1 LWNNTA
7 PFEADTTMTTAPPD
21 APDSPS
27 RRPWALWALLL
38 LLAVWGGWFIYR
50 TSFVL
55 DGRRFFCLFDD
66 AMISMTYARNLV
78 YGHGLNWARWG
89 EPVEGFTHPLWTFLM
104 IPVNA
109 LPLPPRDMSLPVQL
123 LSLLCLGGTVA
134 VVRRLVLDHFSEG
147 EARHWLPAAVLTAF
161 YYPLAYW
168 SLVGMESGLQALL
181 TVLAVHLSLAA
192 VHSGRDRHLP
202 LWLVCTAAFLLRMDM
217 LLLVVAVQVYLLVRG
232 GLRPAGRR
240 GWLGGLAVFVGVS
253 LAYGL
258 FRWFYFHDVLPN
270 TYYLKLYGIPLVV
283 RLLRG
288 LALMG
293 VFLRAH
299 LVLVLLAGL
308 GTAATLA
315 RHRRLALPAAVVA
328 LYFAYSVY
336 VGGDVWEK
344 DINVRANRFVV
355 FVMPLLFVLLSSL
368 LNQGMA
374 AWRRRA
380 GDAGGREGTP
390 AQHFVHFAI
399 AALTAAA
406 LLSANGLWF
415 SDKEEDN
422 WANFLVTQR
431 PPLVE
436 SQRQVVWQTLFFRQL
451 LKPEATVAT
460 AWAGIPAYFTSYRM
474 IDILGYNDRVIA
486 RRLPIHPVDE
496 DNYDSFIPGH
506 DKYDEIRL
514 LEEQRPD
521 GFFQIWGIKKELGLP
536 TEVMPKHGYKKVG
549 SFWLRADSPYLLP
562 PPAPLPVPPPA
573 PWEEPTPARKR
584 RSRQAAQDEPPA
596 TSWPGQ

>member
-1 LWNNTA
+1 
-7 PFEADTTMTTAPPD
+7 MTTD
-21 APDSPS
+21 ELDSPAS
-27 RRPWALWALLL
+27 RRSLTLWALLL

-50 TSFVL
+50 TSFLL
-55 DGRRFFCLFDD
+55 DGHRFFCLFDD

-78 YGHGLNWARWG
+78 FGHGLNWARWG
-89 EPVEGFTHPLWTFLM
+89 DPVEGFTHPLWTFLM
-104 IPVNA
+104 IPVNS
-109 LPLPPRDMSLPVQL
+109 LPMPSRDMSLPVQL
-123 LSLLCLGGTVA
+123 LSLLCLVGTVV
-134 VVRRLVLDHFSEG
+134 VVRRMVLDHFSEG
-147 EARHWLPAAVLTAF
+147 QAHHWLPAAVLTAF
-161 YYPLAYW
+161 YYPLLYW

-217 LLLVVAVQVYLLVRG
+217 MLLVVAVQVYLLVRG
-232 GLRPAGRR
+232 GLRPGGRR
-240 GWLGGLAVFVGVS
+240 SWLGGLAVFAGVT

-288 LALMG
+288 LSLMAM
-293 VFLRAH
+293 FLRAH
-299 LVLVLLAGL
+299 LVLVLVAGL

-315 RHRRLALPAAVVA
+315 RNRRLALPAAVVA

-355 FVMPLLFVLLSSL
+355 FVMPLLFVLLNSL
-368 LNQGMA
+368 LNQGLA
-374 AWRRRA
+374 AWRRRFPGSEEGA
-380 GDAGGREGTP
+380 MGTP
-390 AQHFVHFAI
+390 AQRFAI

-406 LLSANGLWF
+406 LLSADGLWL
-415 SDKEEDN
+415 SEKADDN
-422 WANFLVTQR
+422 WANLLVTQR
-431 PPLVE
+431 PPLVD
-436 SQRQVVWQTLFFRQL
+436 SQRQVVWQTLVFRQL
-451 LKPEATVAT
+451 LKPQATVAT
-460 AWAGIPAYFTSYRM
+460 AWAGIPAFFTSYRM

-486 RRLPIHPVDE
+486 RRNPIHPIDE
-496 DNYDSFIPGH
+496 DSYESFTPGH

-536 TEVMPKHGYKKVG
+536 TEVMPKYGYKKVG
-549 SFWLRADSPYLLP
+549 GFWLRADSPYLLT
-562 PPAPLPVPPPA
+562 PPAALPAAPPMPA
-573 PWEEPTPARKR
+573 EPEGQNQGRKR
-584 RSRQAAQDEPPA
+584 RGRAAQEESPA
-596 TSWPGQ
+596 TG

>member
-1 LWNNTA
+1 MATD
-7 PFEADTTMTTAPPD
+7 E
-21 APDSPS
+21 PDSFAHH
-27 RRPWALWALLL
+27 RPWAFPWAIWALLL

-50 TSFVL
+50 TSFDL
-55 DGRRFFCLFDD
+55 DGQRFFCLFDD

-78 YGHGLNWARWG
+78 FGHGLNWARWG
-89 EPVEGFTHPLWTFLM
+89 EPVEGFTHPLWTLLM

-109 LPLPPRDMSLPVQL
+109 LPLQSRHLSLPIQL
-123 LSLLCLGGTVA
+123 LSLLCLGATVVA
-134 VVRRLVLDHFSEG
+134 VRRLVLDHFSESQAG
-147 EARHWLPAAVLTAF
+147 HWLPAAVLTAF

-202 LWLVCTAAFLLRMDM
+202 LWLACTAAFLLRMDM
-217 LLLVVAVQVYLLVRG
+217 MLLVVAAQAYLLMRG

-240 GWLGGLAVFVGVS
+240 SWLGGLALFAGVS

-288 LALMG
+288 LALMA

-299 LVLVLLAGL
+299 LVLVLVAGL

-315 RHRRLALPAAVVA
+315 RNRRLALPAAGVA

-355 FVMPLLFVLLSSL
+355 FVMPLLFVVLNSL
-368 LNQGMA
+368 LNQGLA
-374 AWRRRA
+374 AWRRHFA
-380 GDAGGREGTP
+380 GNDEEPVGSA
-390 AQHFVHFAI
+390 AQRFAI

-415 SDKEEDN
+415 SEKADDN

-431 PPLVE
+431 PPLVD
-436 SQRQVVWQTLFFRQL
+436 SQRQVVWQTLVFRLL
-451 LKPEATVAT
+451 LKPQAVVAT

-486 RRLPIHPVDE
+486 RRNPIHPIDE
-496 DNYDSFIPGH
+496 DNYDSFTPGH

-536 TEVMPKHGYKKVG
+536 TDVMPKYGYKRVDG
-549 SFWLRADSPYLLP
+549 FWLRADSPYLLP
-562 PPAPLPVPPPA
+562 LPSEIPAPPPA
-573 PWEEPTPARKR
+573 PAAEGQAPGRQR
-584 RSRQAAQDEPPA
+584 RGRQAAQEESPA
-596 TSWPGQ
+596 TG

>member
-1 LWNNTA
+1 MISDE
-7 PFEADTTMTTAPPD
+7 PI
-21 APDSPS
+21 SPVS

-38 LLAVWGGWFIYR
+38 VLAVWGGWFIYR
-50 TSFVL
+50 TSFDL

-78 YGHGLNWARWG
+78 FGHGLNWARWG

-109 LPLPPRDMSLPVQL
+109 LPLAPRTMSLPVQL
-123 LSLLCLGGTVA
+123 LSLLCLGGTVV
-134 VVRRLVLDHFSEG
+134 VVRRLVLDHFSEPQAG
-147 EARHWLPAAVLTAF
+147 HWLPAAVLTAF

-217 LLLVVAVQVYLLVRG
+217 MLLVVAVQGYIVVRG
-232 GLRPAGRR
+232 GLRAAGRR
-240 GWLGGLAVFVGVS
+240 SWLGGLAVFAGVS

-299 LVLVLLAGL
+299 LVLVLVAGL

-355 FVMPLLFVLLSSL
+355 FVMPLLFVLLNSL
-368 LNQGMA
+368 LNRGLA
-374 AWRRRA
+374 AWRRRH
-380 GDAGGREGTP
+380 EGFAA
-390 AQHFVHFAI
+390 AQRFAI

-415 SDKEEDN
+415 SEKADDN
-422 WANFLVTQR
+422 WANFLATQR

-436 SQRQVVWQTLFFRQL
+436 SQRQVVWQTLVFRQL
-451 LKPEATVAT
+451 LKPQAVVAT

-486 RRLPIHPVDE
+486 RRNPIHPIDE
-496 DNYDSFIPGH
+496 DNYESFTPGH

-521 GFFQIWGIKKELGLP
+521 GFFQIWGIKKELGMP
-536 TEVMPKHGYKKVG
+536 TEVMPKYGYRKIG
-549 SFWLRADSPYLLP
+549 GFWLRADSPYLLP
-562 PPAPLPVPPPA
+562 PPSDLPAPPPA
-573 PWEEPTPARKR
+573 PPEPVGQNPGR
-584 RSRQAAQDEPPA
+584 RRRGRPAAQEEAPA
-596 TSWPGQ
+596 TG

>member
-1 LWNNTA
+1 MTRDDPAA
-7 PFEADTTMTTAPPD
+7 P
-21 APDSPS
+21 SS
-27 RRPWALWALLL
+27 RRPWASPWTLWALLL

-50 TSFVL
+50 TSFNL
-55 DGRRFFCLFDD
+55 DGQRFFCLFDD

-89 EPVEGFTHPLWTFLM
+89 EPVEGFTHPLWTLLM
-104 IPVNA
+104 IPINA
-109 LPLPPRDMSLPVQL
+109 LPLPPRDMGLPVQL

-147 EARHWLPAAVLTAF
+147 EARYWLPAAVLTAF

-192 VHSGRDRHLP
+192 VHSGRDRHLL
-202 LWLVCTAAFLLRMDM
+202 LWLACTAAFLLRMDM

-240 GWLGGLAVFVGVS
+240 SWLGGLAVFAGVS

-258 FRWFYFHDVLPN
+258 FRWFYFHDVLPT
-270 TYYLKLYGIPLVV
+270 TYYLKLYGIPLIV

-299 LVLVLLAGL
+299 LVLVLVAGL

-355 FVMPLLFVLLSSL
+355 FVMPLLFVLLNAL
-368 LNQGMA
+368 LNQALA
-374 AWRRRA
+374 AWRRY
-380 GDAGGREGTP
+380 REGSEA
-390 AQHFVHFAI
+390 AQRFVV

-406 LLSANGLWF
+406 LLSADGLWL
-415 SDKEEDN
+415 DEKADDN
-422 WANFLVTQR
+422 WANLLATQR

-436 SQRQVVWQTLFFRQL
+436 SQRLVVWQTLVFRQL
-451 LKPEATVAT
+451 LKPQATVAA

-486 RRLPIHPVDE
+486 RRNPIHPIDE
-496 DNYDSFIPGH
+496 DNYESFTPGH

-536 TEVMPKHGYKKVG
+536 TEVMPKYGYKKVG
-549 SFWLRADSPYLLP
+549 GFWLRADSPYLLP
-562 PPAPLPVPPPA
+562 PPSNLPFPPPA
-573 PWEEPTPARKR
+573 PLEPMDQNPGR
-584 RSRQAAQDEPPA
+584 RRRGRPAAQTPQEELPA
-596 TSWPGQ
+596 TG

>member
-1 LWNNTA
+1 
-7 PFEADTTMTTAPPD
+7 MTTD
-21 APDSPS
+21 EPDSPLS

-38 LLAVWGGWFIYR
+38 LLAAWGGWIIYR
-50 TSFVL
+50 TSFEL
-55 DGRRFFCLFDD
+55 DGRRYFCLFDD

-78 YGHGLNWARWG
+78 FGHGLNWARWG

-104 IPVNA
+104 IPINA
-109 LPLPPRDMSLPVQL
+109 LPLPPREMSLPVQL
-123 LSLLCLGGTVA
+123 LSLLCLGATVV
-134 VVRRLVLDHFSEG
+134 VVRRLVLDHFSEAQ
-147 EARHWLPAAVLTAF
+147 ARHWLPAAVLTAF

-217 LLLVVAVQVYLLVRG
+217 LLLVAAVQAYLLVRG

-240 GWLGGLAVFVGVS
+240 SWLGGLAIFAGVS
-253 LAYGL
+253 LAYEL
-258 FRWFYFHDVLPN
+258 FRWSYFHDVLPN
-270 TYYLKLYGIPLVV
+270 TYYLKLHGIPLLV

-288 LALMG
+288 LALMA

-299 LVLVLLAGL
+299 LVLVLLAAL
-308 GTAATLA
+308 GTAVTIP

-355 FVMPLLFVLLSSL
+355 FVMPLLFVLLNSL
-368 LNQGMA
+368 LNQGLA
-374 AWRRRA
+374 AWRRYRQEGNDGGFA
-380 GDAGGREGTP
+380 GLP
-390 AQHFVHFAI
+390 AQRFAV

-406 LLSANGLWF
+406 LLSADGLWF
-415 SDKEEDN
+415 SEKADDN
-422 WANFLVTQR
+422 WDNFLVTQR
-431 PPLVE
+431 PPLVA
-436 SQRQVVWQTLFFRQL
+436 SQRQVVWQTLVFRQL
-451 LKPEATVAT
+451 LKAQAVVAT

-486 RRLPIHPVDE
+486 RGNPIHPFDE
-496 DNYDSFIPGH
+496 DNYDSFTPGH
-506 DKYDEIRL
+506 DKYDDVRL
-514 LEEQRPD
+514 LEQQRPD
-521 GFFQIWGIKKELGLP
+521 GFFQLWGVRKAIGLP
-536 TEVMPKHGYKKVG
+536 TDVMPKYGYRKVYG
-549 SFWLRADSPYLLP
+549 FWLRTDSPYLLP
-562 PPAPLPVPPPA
+562 PPAEIPAAPPPPEEEQHLA
-573 PWEEPTPARKR
+573 PERNKR
-584 RSRQAAQDEPPA
+584 RGRQGAQEEPPA
-596 TSWPGQ
+596 TG

>member
-1 LWNNTA
+1 MTRDDPAA
-7 PFEADTTMTTAPPD
+7 P
-21 APDSPS
+21 SS
-27 RRPWALWALLL
+27 RRPWASPWTLWALLL

-50 TSFVL
+50 TSFNL
-55 DGRRFFCLFDD
+55 DGQRFFCLFDD

-89 EPVEGFTHPLWTFLM
+89 EPVEGFTHPLWTLLM
-104 IPVNA
+104 IPINA
-109 LPLPPRDMSLPVQL
+109 LPLPPRDMGLPVQL

-147 EARHWLPAAVLTAF
+147 EARYWLPAAVLTAF

-192 VHSGRDRHLP
+192 VHSGRDRHLL
-202 LWLVCTAAFLLRMDM
+202 LWLACTAAFLLRMDM

-240 GWLGGLAVFVGVS
+240 SWLGGLAVFAGVS

-270 TYYLKLYGIPLVV
+270 TYYLKLYGIPLIV

-299 LVLVLLAGL
+299 LVLVLVAGL

-355 FVMPLLFVLLSSL
+355 FVMPLLFVLLNAL
-368 LNQGMA
+368 LNQALA
-374 AWRRRA
+374 AWRRY
-380 GDAGGREGTP
+380 REGSEA
-390 AQHFVHFAI
+390 AQRFVV

-406 LLSANGLWF
+406 LLSADGLWL
-415 SDKEEDN
+415 DEKADDN
-422 WANFLVTQR
+422 WANLLATQR

-436 SQRQVVWQTLFFRQL
+436 SQRLVVWQTLVFRQL
-451 LKPEATVAT
+451 LKPQATVAA

-486 RRLPIHPVDE
+486 RRNPIHPIDE
-496 DNYDSFIPGH
+496 DNYESFTPGH

-536 TEVMPKHGYKKVG
+536 TEVMPKYGYKKVG
-549 SFWLRADSPYLLP
+549 GFWLRADSPYLLP
-562 PPAPLPVPPPA
+562 PPSNLPFPPPA
-573 PWEEPTPARKR
+573 PLEPMDQNPGR
-584 RSRQAAQDEPPA
+584 RRRGRPAAQTPQEELPA
-596 TSWPGQ
+596 TG

>member
-1 LWNNTA
+1 
-7 PFEADTTMTTAPPD
+7 MTSDPPTS
-21 APDSPS
+21 PDS
-27 RRPWALWALLL
+27 RRPWALWSLLV
-38 LLAVWGGWFIYR
+38 LLAGWGGWFIYR
-50 TSFVL
+50 TSFAL
-55 DGRRFFCLFDD
+55 DRRRFFCLFDD

-109 LPLPPRDMSLPVQL
+109 LPLPSRGMSLPVQL
-123 LSLLCLGGTVA
+123 LSLLCLGGTVI
-134 VVRRLVLDHFSEG
+134 VVRRLVLDHFSESQ
-147 EARHWLPAAVLTAF
+147 AAHWLPAAVLTAF

-181 TVLAVHLSLAA
+181 TVLAVQLSLAA
-192 VHSGRDRHLP
+192 VHSGRDRHLG

-217 LLLVVAVQVYLLVRG
+217 LLLVAAVQGYLLVRG

-240 GWLGGLAVFVGVS
+240 SWLGGLAVFAGVS

-288 LALMG
+288 LQLMG
-293 VFLRAH
+293 LFLRAH
-299 LVLVLLAGL
+299 LVLVLVAAL
-308 GTAATLA
+308 GTVATLA
-315 RHRRLALPAAVVA
+315 RHRRLALPAAVVG

-355 FVMPLLFVLLSSL
+355 FVMPLLFVLLNSL
-368 LNQGMA
+368 LNQALA
-374 AWRRRA
+374 AWRRRTA
-380 GDAGGREGTP
+380 GNEGGSEGTP
-390 AQHFVHFAI
+390 AQRFAV

-406 LLSANGLWF
+406 LLSANGLWL
-415 SDKEEDN
+415 SEKADDN

-436 SQRQVVWQTLFFRQL
+436 SQRQVVWQTLVFRRL
-451 LKPEATVAT
+451 LKPQAVVAT

-496 DNYDSFIPGH
+496 DNYESFTPGH

-536 TEVMPKHGYKKVG
+536 TEVMPKYGYRKVDG
-549 SFWLRADSPYLLP
+549 FWLRADSPYLLP
-562 PPAPLPVPPPA
+562 PPADLPAPPPPVP
-573 PWEEPTPARKR
+573 EEQTPNQGR
-584 RSRQAAQDEPPA
+584 RRRNRPAAQDEPPA
-596 TSWPGQ
+596 TG

>member
-1 LWNNTA
+1 
-7 PFEADTTMTTAPPD
+7 MTTDEPD
-21 APDSPS
+21 SSPS
-27 RRPWALWALLL
+27 RRPWGLWALLL
-38 LLAVWGGWFIYR
+38 LLAVWGGWLIYR

-66 AMISMTYARNLV
+66 AMISMTYARNLI

-109 LPLPPRDMSLPVQL
+109 LPLPPRTMSLPVQL
-123 LSLLCLGGTVA
+123 LSLLCLGGTVV
-134 VVRRLVLDHFSEG
+134 VVRRLVLDHFSEPQ
-147 EARHWLPAAVLTAF
+147 ACHWLPAAVLTAF

-181 TVLAVHLSLAA
+181 TALAVLLSLAA

-240 GWLGGLAVFVGVS
+240 SWLGGLAVFVGVS

-270 TYYLKLYGIPLVV
+270 TYYLKLHGIPLVV

-288 LALMG
+288 LALMAM
-293 VFLRAH
+293 FLRAH
-299 LVLVLLAGL
+299 LVLVLVAGL

-315 RHRRLALPAAVVA
+315 RRRRLALPAAVVA

-355 FVMPLLFVLLSSL
+355 FVMPLLFVLLNAL
-368 LNQGMA
+368 LNQALA
-374 AWRRRA
+374 AWRR
-380 GDAGGREGTP
+380 DREGSEA
-390 AQHFVHFAI
+390 AQRFAI

-406 LLSANGLWF
+406 LLSADGLWF
-415 SDKEEDN
+415 EEKADDN
-422 WANFLVTQR
+422 WANLLATQR

-436 SQRQVVWQTLFFRQL
+436 SQRLVVWQTLFFRKL
-451 LKPEATVAT
+451 LKAQATVAT

-486 RRLPIHPVDE
+486 RRNPIHPIDE
-496 DNYDSFIPGH
+496 DNYESFTPGH

-536 TEVMPKHGYKKVG
+536 TEVMPKYGYKKIG
-549 SFWLRADSPYLLP
+549 GFWLRADSPYLLP
-562 PPAPLPVPPPA
+562 PPSSLPVAPPA
-573 PWEEPTPARKR
+573 PLEPMDQNPGR
-584 RSRQAAQDEPPA
+584 RRRGRQAAQEEAPL
-596 TSWPGQ
+596 TGR